1 MGLLEPINT
10 RITDPQY
17 FLDMPQQ
24 GRTCSPVPPP
34 GPFDSW
40 VPPGAHGPLPGLS
53 PSGSHLTEGRKTQ
66 PPAADGKWNKGSA
79 AQEARVLHV
88 WGGRAAGCDPVFS
101 TQDLFHW
108 QIMDGNLTGNIREFL
123 PLVGERGL

>member
-17 FLDMPQQ
+17 FLDTPQQ

-40 VPPGAHGPLPGLS
+40 VPPGAHSPLPGLS

-79 AQEARVLHV
+79 AQEACVLRVGPQGVIQYSLPRTCST
-88 WGGRAAGCDPVFS
+88 GRSWMG
-101 TQDLFHW
+101 T
-108 QIMDGNLTGNIREFL
+108 
-123 PLVGERGL
+123 